1 MTVCFHCNT
10 PLVLPTDLISYQ
22 VWGVALRSGI
32 QGGLFARLCKQ
43 ARNGCA
49 VDYPTQKQFAQAI
62 LAFFRETIPKEWKNF
77 RDKVSDNFRVI
88 NHENFRIL
96 A

>member
-1 MTVCFHCNT
+1 MPWTEIT
-10 PLVLPTDLISYQ
+10 RPDYDRR
-22 VWGVALRSGI
+22 GLR
-32 QGGLFARLCKQ
+32 
-43 ARNGCA
+43 
-49 VDYPTQKQFAQAI
+49 YPTQKQFAQAI